1 MRRCCHWMTVKQGAC
16 LGIIVGGKGGHMS
29 GTENSPPRF
38 AGGIFIA
45 FGLLIGA
52 IVGVAMDQASAGTVI
67 GMAIGT
73 SIAVLIWVM
82 DRKRR

>member
-1 MRRCCHWMTVKQGAC
+1 
-16 LGIIVGGKGGHMS
+16 MS
-29 GTENSPPRF
+29 GTENNQPRL

-52 IVGVAMDQASAGTVI
+52 IIGVAMDQPSAGTVI

-73 SIAVLIWVM
+73 VIAVVIWIM
-82 DRKRR
+82 DRKRL

>member
-1 MRRCCHWMTVKQGAC
+1 
-16 LGIIVGGKGGHMS
+16 MS
-29 GTENSPPRF
+29 ETENSQPRL

-52 IVGVAMDQASAGTVI
+52 IIGVAVDQPSAGTVI
-67 GMAIGT
+67 GMAIG
-73 SIAVLIWVM
+73 SCIALVIWLI

>member
-1 MRRCCHWMTVKQGAC
+1 
-16 LGIIVGGKGGHMS
+16 MS
-29 GTENSPPRF
+29 ETENSPPRL

-52 IVGVAMDQASAGTVI
+52 IIGIAMDQPSAGTVI

-73 SIAVLIWVM
+73 VIAVVIWIV

>member
-1 MRRCCHWMTVKQGAC
+1 
-16 LGIIVGGKGGHMS
+16 MS
-29 GTENSPPRF
+29 GTQNNQPRL

-52 IVGVAMDQASAGTVI
+52 IIGVAMDQPSAGAVI
-67 GMAIGT
+67 GMAIG
-73 SIAVLIWVM
+73 SMIAVLVWIM

>member
-1 MRRCCHWMTVKQGAC
+1 
-16 LGIIVGGKGGHMS
+16 MS
-29 GTENSPPRF
+29 ETENSPPRH

-52 IVGVAMDQASAGTVI
+52 IIGIAMDQPSAGTVI

-73 SIAVLIWVM
+73 VIAVVIWIV

>member
-1 MRRCCHWMTVKQGAC
+1 
-16 LGIIVGGKGGHMS
+16 MS
-29 GTENSPPRF
+29 GTENSQPRL

-52 IVGVAMDQASAGTVI
+52 IIGVAVDQPSAGTVI
-67 GMAIGT
+67 GMVIGT
-73 SIAVLIWVM
+73 TIAVLIWVI

>member
-1 MRRCCHWMTVKQGAC
+1 
-16 LGIIVGGKGGHMS
+16 MS
-29 GTENSPPRF
+29 ETDNNQPRL

-52 IVGVAMDQASAGTVI
+52 IVGVAVDQPSAGTVI

-73 SIAVLIWVM
+73 VIAVVVWIM

>member
-1 MRRCCHWMTVKQGAC
+1 
-16 LGIIVGGKGGHMS
+16 MS
-29 GTENSPPRF
+29 GTENNQPRL

-52 IVGVAMDQASAGTVI
+52 IIGVAMDQPSAGTVI

-73 SIAVLIWVM
+73 VIAVVVWIM

>member
-1 MRRCCHWMTVKQGAC
+1 
-16 LGIIVGGKGGHMS
+16 MS
-29 GTENSPPRF
+29 GSQNNQPRF

-52 IVGVAMDQASAGTVI
+52 IIGIAMDQASAGTVI

-73 SIAVLIWVM
+73 IIAVLIWII

>member
-1 MRRCCHWMTVKQGAC
+1 
-16 LGIIVGGKGGHMS
+16 MS
-29 GTENSPPRF
+29 EIKNSQPRF

-52 IVGVAMDQASAGTVI
+52 ITGVALNQPSLGMIAGFGAGT
-67 GMAIGT
+67 AIA
-73 SIAVLIWVM
+73 ILVWLL

>member
-1 MRRCCHWMTVKQGAC
+1 
-16 LGIIVGGKGGHMS
+16 MS
-29 GTENSPPRF
+29 GTENSPPRL

-52 IVGVAMDQASAGTVI
+52 IIGVAMDQPSAGAVI

-73 SIAVLIWVM
+73 VIAVAIWIM

>member
-1 MRRCCHWMTVKQGAC
+1 
-16 LGIIVGGKGGHMS
+16 MS
-29 GTENSPPRF
+29 GTENSPPRL

-52 IVGVAMDQASAGTVI
+52 IIGVAMDQPSAGTVI

-73 SIAVLIWVM
+73 VIAVAVWIM
-82 DRKRR
+82 DCKRR

>member
-1 MRRCCHWMTVKQGAC
+1 
-16 LGIIVGGKGGHMS
+16 MS
-29 GTENSPPRF
+29 ETENSQPRL

-52 IVGVAMDQASAGTVI
+52 IIGIAMDQPSAGTVI

-73 SIAVLIWVM
+73 VIAVVIWIV
-82 DRKRR
+82 DRKRG

>member
-1 MRRCCHWMTVKQGAC
+1 
-16 LGIIVGGKGGHMS
+16 MS
-29 GTENSPPRF
+29 EAENNQPRL

-52 IVGVAMDQASAGTVI
+52 IVGVAVDQPSAGTVI

-73 SIAVLIWVM
+73 VIAVVIWIM

>member
-1 MRRCCHWMTVKQGAC
+1 
-16 LGIIVGGKGGHMS
+16 MS
-29 GTENSPPRF
+29 GTENSQPRL

-52 IVGVAMDQASAGTVI
+52 IVGVARDQPSAGAVI
-67 GMAIGT
+67 GMVIG
-73 SIAVLIWVM
+73 SIVAMLIWVM

>member
-1 MRRCCHWMTVKQGAC
+1 
-16 LGIIVGGKGGHMS
+16 MS
-29 GTENSPPRF
+29 ETQNNQPRF

-52 IVGVAMDQASAGTVI
+52 IIGVAMDQASAGTVI
-67 GMAIGT
+67 GMAIG
-73 SIAVLIWVM
+73 SIIAVLIWIM